1 MITIMTITK
10 SAIIMMTVDENYIS
24 NKNHQNLEV
33 KKKDF
38 SNETLLVRT
47 LYERILPGVSKPR
60 GRRGITPKTTPRPQ
74 QNLKNSRC
82 QPQELALQFLR

>member
-1 MITIMTITK
+1 
-10 SAIIMMTVDENYIS
+10 MMTVDENYID

-33 KKKDF
+33 KKTKKKQDF